1 MSQHDVNV
9 VRRGFTL
16 QKGFVFGAFLVR
28 IFTYS
33 DWIRRDTEYLPV
45 FSPILENTSQNNSE
59 YGHFL
64 LESEEKRTSD
74 DYILTQKQ
82 FSVQTSEKQIQN
94 TRSKHW
100 PNLKTQLGH
109 YKWFKEWQKHRGTG
123 QKGICGNAIK
133 ISS

>member
-1 MSQHDVNV
+1 MWTSFAEVSPCK
-9 VRRGFTL
+9 RGLYSELFW
-16 QKGFVFGAFLVR
+16 FVFSR
-28 IFTYS
+28 IQ
-33 DWIRRDTEYLPV
+33 TEYEEIRSI
-45 FSPILENTSQNNSE
+45 SPYSVQFWENTSQNNSE

-82 FSVQTSEKQIQN
+82 FSVQTSQKQIQN

-123 QKGICGNAIK
+123 QKEICGNAIK